1 MWSVVDGGGQAASR
15 VRLTGR
21 HPLSYVRR
29 NPRRGMSATPGE
41 HGLSGRGKR
50 VGASVSLEF
59 VPRHNNAQ
67 RS

>member
-1 MWSVVDGGGQAASR
+1 MWSVVGGGGQAASR
-15 VRLTGR
+15 VRHTGR

-29 NPRRGMSATPGE
+29 KPRRGMSAAPGKS
-41 HGLSGRGKR
+41 GLSGRGKR